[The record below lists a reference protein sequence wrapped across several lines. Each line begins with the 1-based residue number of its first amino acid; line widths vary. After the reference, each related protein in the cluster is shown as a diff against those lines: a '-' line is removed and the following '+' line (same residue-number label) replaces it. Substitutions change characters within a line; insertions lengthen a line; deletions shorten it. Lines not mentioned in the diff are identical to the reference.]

1 MGAFSSQY
9 DPVAGAFLT
18 RVSCEREVTMPG
30 PLARTRVLMFG
41 SDEPLL
47 NIRAKVLSTIG
58 CDTQVVLSPEETG
71 YELGPERP
79 KPELL
84 ILCHSAED
92 EAADA
97 VRNMALKAGVPTYA
111 VERLIPPQQLLDDVG
126 RLLTR
131 GNANAKVAKVRT

>member
-1 MGAFSSQY
+1 
-9 DPVAGAFLT
+9 
-18 RVSCEREVTMPG
+18 MPG

-58 CDTQVVLSPEETG
+58 CDTQVVFSPDQTA
-71 YELGPERP
+71 YELGPERT

-92 EAADA
+92 EAADLVRSIA
-97 VRNMALKAGVPTYA
+97 VRAGVPTYT
-111 VERLIPPQQLLDDVG
+111 VERLIPPQQLLGDVA

-131 GNANAKVAKVRT
+131 GTTNPKAAKVRN

>member
-1 MGAFSSQY
+1 MGARSQDHPGIDAFSTQ
-9 DPVAGAFLT
+9 
-18 RVSCEREVTMPG
+18 VSCEREVTMPG

-58 CDTQVVLSPEETG
+58 CETQLVFSPDQTAH
-71 YELGPERP
+71 ELGPERT

-92 EAADA
+92 EAANLVRSIA
-97 VRNMALKAGVPTYA
+97 VKAGVPTYT
-111 VERLIPPQQLLDDVG
+111 VEKLIPPKQLLDDVA
-126 RLLTR
+126 RLLSR
-131 GNANAKVAKVRT
+131 GTTNPKAAKVRN